1 MNFVL
6 IGKGLWGNKLYNNL
20 KKLGNV
26 KKIVR
31 SKDDYKSINLKNID
45 WVVIATPNKYHYSQ
59 VKYFLEKKM
68 NIFCEKPLALSYKNT
83 KDLIK
88 ISKKNNTKLYIDDIE
103 IFKKKKLE
111 IKKKNFIIRNKFSN
125 YDFKQTLFALAYHD
139 FYILSKYLVNGK
151 IKISIFN
158 IRNNLYH
165 FMINKKNFIFDFKY
179 NLNKKPKHQI
189 NKTNFHSKK
198 NYILKMLKEV
208 FFSKVNFEEN
218 HDRALK
224 ASYLISKII
233 KKNENSL
240 RYK

>member
-6 IGKGLWGNKLYNNL
+6 IGKGLWGNKLHNNL

-111 IKKKNFIIRNKFSN
+111 IKKK
-125 YDFKQTLFALAYHD
+125 
-139 FYILSKYLVNGK
+139 FYN
-151 IKISIFN
+151 
-158 IRNNLYH
+158 
-165 FMINKKNFIFDFKY
+165 
-179 NLNKKPKHQI
+179 
-189 NKTNFHSKK
+189 
-198 NYILKMLKEV
+198 
-208 FFSKVNFEEN
+208 
-218 HDRALK
+218 
-224 ASYLISKII
+224 
-233 KKNENSL
+233 
-240 RYK
+240 

>member
-6 IGKGLWGNKLYNNL
+6 VGKGLWGKKLHNNL

-31 SKDDYKSINLKNID
+31 TKDDYRNINLKNID

-59 VKYFLEKKM
+59 VKYFLEKKI
-68 NIFCEKPLALSYKNT
+68 NIFCEKPLALRYDLAKN
-83 KDLIK
+83 LIK

-103 IFKKKKLE
+103 IFKKKKLK
-111 IKKKNFIIRNKFSN
+111 IKNKNFIIRNKFSD

-139 FYILSKYLVNGK
+139 FYILSKYLAQGK
-151 IKISIFN
+151 SKISILN

-165 FMINKKNFIFDFKY
+165 FIIKKEKFIFDFKY
-179 NLNKKPKHQI
+179 NLKKRPKHQI
-189 NKTNFHSKK
+189 NNTNFYSQK
-198 NYILKMLKEV
+198 NYILKMFKEV
-208 FFSKVNFEEN
+208 FFMKVNFEEN

-224 ASYLISKII
+224 ASYLISKIL
-233 KKNENSL
+233 KK
-240 RYK
+240 K